1 MRAFGMAKTLE
12 ALKADL
18 LADPEVRAAYDEQAL
33 EYALAR
39 AIIAA
44 RTAAGLSQ
52 EQLAKRMN
60 TQQSFIA
67 RLERGRS
74 LPSMRTMQKLAEA
87 TGTRMELHFRHV
99 PAETRDNA
107 ASHPGPAEQVRG

>member
-1 MRAFGMAKTLE
+1 MAKTLE

-67 RLERGRS
+67 RLESGRS

-87 TGTRMELHFRHV
+87 TGTRMELRFRNVSETSTTDDIGSHRDPQNRFEHV
-99 PAETRDNA
+99 
-107 ASHPGPAEQVRG
+107 